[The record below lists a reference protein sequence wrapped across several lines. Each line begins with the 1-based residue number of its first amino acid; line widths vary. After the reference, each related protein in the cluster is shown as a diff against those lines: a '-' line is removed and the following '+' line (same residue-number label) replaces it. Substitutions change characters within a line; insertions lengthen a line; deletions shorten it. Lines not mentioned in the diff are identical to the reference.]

1 MLAPFP
7 ARDFS
12 YCFVIVKKLNF
23 DAFVSGSGEVPSA
36 IGLRA
41 YCVRV
46 FRKGEAKL
54 LPLNDNPW
62 REAVPEF
69 FQAFF
74 ANHSSSATM
83 NQEKERM
90 WYFEEL
96 KRGNRGDSQG
106 YIHYGTYGFE
116 ANFVDGKS
124 RRKRFVRTPSD
135 VEVIPLFYD
144 LWFPVN
150 SPFGLMAFQS
160 FAGRSCKEIV
170 SNRIRENFEAR
181 YPGYSLGFRKLMPA
195 VDPKSPFG
203 DAPVKNLLFKRRKM
217 SSDDAENYMSG
228 VDSWDLELSIKAER
242 RGSLGK
248 LFEIMQRLKK
258 TDSGLVTFDGVDYE
272 EALADVRIGSKIRRV
287 GLSDAEG
294 DFGVIDLTDKIEIA
308 ANGHPAPH
316 SIIQEVRGILE
327 NFDHILR
334 REEE

>member
-7 ARDFS
+7 ARDFR

-23 DAFVSGSGEVPSA
+23 NAFLSGSGEVPSA

-41 YCVRV
+41 YCVRL

-90 WYFEEL
+90 WCFEEIQ
-96 KRGNRGDSQG
+96 RGNDGDSQG
-106 YIHYGTYGFE
+106 YIHYGTFGFE
-116 ANFVDGKS
+116 ENFVDGKS
-124 RRKRFVRTPSD
+124 RKKRFLRKPTD
-135 VEVIPLFYD
+135 VGEIPLFYD

-150 SPFGLMAFQS
+150 SPFGFMAFQS
-160 FAGRSCKEIV
+160 FAGRSCKDIIY
-170 SNRIRENFEAR
+170 RKIREDFETK

-195 VDPKSPFG
+195 VDATSPFG
-203 DAPVKNLLFKRRKM
+203 NAPVKSLVFKRKKE
-217 SSDDAENYMSG
+217 SSDDAENYLSS
-228 VDSWDLELSIKAER
+228 VDSWDLELSIKAQR

-248 LFEIMQRLKK
+248 LSEIIQKLRK
-258 TDSGLVTFDGVDYE
+258 TDSGLITFEGVAYD
-272 EALADVRIGSKIRRV
+272 EALADVRVGSKIRRV

-308 ANGHPAPH
+308 GNGHPAFH
-316 SIIQEVRGILE
+316 SIAREVREILE
-327 NFDHILR
+327 NFEYVLR
-334 REEE
+334 KDEE